1 MRIAVVS
8 TYAPKACGIAVF
20 SGDLRTAMIAADPGC
35 RVDIVAVV
43 DDLTAPTAPEVL
55 TTVSRDDRGSYRA
68 AAHELANHDVDVVV
82 LEHEFGLF
90 GGPAGA
96 AVLDFVDNLSLP
108 LVVTLHTVLSEPSTD
123 QLSVLRKLCARA
135 ELTTVFTHTARRM
148 IVAQDIAPADRLRVV
163 PHGVPDILLSS
174 PPAHDYPD
182 RTILSTFGLLS
193 AGKGLEMAIAAL
205 PKVVSQHPDVLY
217 LIVGRT
223 HPNVIKTDGESYR
236 NGLARQ
242 VAELDLSNHVRF
254 LDRFAEVSEIA
265 QLLAQ
270 TAIFLTPYRS
280 REQIVSGA
288 LTFAVAAGCPVVSTP
303 FYFAEDLLASGA
315 GVLVPF
321 EDADALSSAIVDL
334 LDDPKRLATAASEAR
349 RIGTGLAWSQVATN
363 TLDLLR
369 RARDTIST
377 RPRPMKRADG
387 S

>member
-1 MRIAVVS
+1 MRVAVVS

-43 DDLTAPTAPEVL
+43 DDLTPPTAPEVA
-55 TTVSRDDRGSYRA
+55 TTVSRDDQGSYRA
-68 AAHELANHDVDVVV
+68 AAREVVGHGIDVVV

-90 GGPAGA
+90 GGPSGA
-96 AVLDFVDNLSLP
+96 AVLDFTDNLSLP
-108 LVVTLHTVLSEPSTD
+108 LVVTLHTVLSEPSPD

-148 IVAQDIAPADRLRVV
+148 VVAQGIAPADRVRVV

-174 PPAHDYPD
+174 PAAPDYPD

-193 AGKGLEMAIAAL
+193 AGKGVETAIAAL
-205 PKVVSQHPDVLY
+205 PKIVSQHPDVLY
-217 LIVGRT
+217 LIAGRT
-223 HPNVIKTDGESYR
+223 HPDVIRTDGESYR
-236 NGLARQ
+236 NALARQ

-254 LDRFAEVSEIA
+254 LDRFADVGEIA
-265 QLLAQ
+265 QLLNK

-303 FYFAEDLLASGA
+303 YYFAEDLLSSGA

-321 EDADALSSAIVDL
+321 EDADALSSAVLDL
-334 LDDPKRLATAASEAR
+334 LDDPQRLATARSEAR
-349 RIGTGLAWSQVATN
+349 RIGAGLVWSRVASD

-369 RARDTIST
+369 QARVAPS
-377 RPRPMKRADG
+377 RPDRGRG
-387 S
+387 